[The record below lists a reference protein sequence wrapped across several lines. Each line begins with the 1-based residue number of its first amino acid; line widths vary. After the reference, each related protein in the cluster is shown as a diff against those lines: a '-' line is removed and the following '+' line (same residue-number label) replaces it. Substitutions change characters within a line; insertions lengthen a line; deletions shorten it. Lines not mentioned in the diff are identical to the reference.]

1 MKPLPKSENFESAFA
16 VKKVPHHGSGQ
27 QTVPGGTWGSGLD
40 YEQVKAQRL
49 KLDTPS
55 HPSGE
60 AWSSALMRMREMSE
74 EIVRVNV
81 KCPNAIGS
89 LELKPRAPAPLL
101 SKEEKWREARKFAK
115 DSSVENYR
123 PAKVEPAATSEA
135 PPKTGASQR
144 TGTSGSDVKF
154 FNLKSRSECSTS
166 VSHQRLR
173 TPTPHP
179 NASLKG
185 LGRSATAPESIEAL
199 ALNLKMGGSPATA
212 PLLEEAAAVALQ
224 LRENT
229 IKNTMERAFV
239 RACANSRTHTIPSR
253 SQETYLDHTVHLKD
267 PNGLLAKT
275 VTSIDIQKDRDM
287 EHVGRMFMK
296 NMQRYEGTM
305 RPAPEEGKLTHKWHC
320 KRIINGKTV
329 PSVHTFL

>member
-16 VKKVPHHGSGQ
+16 VKKIPHYGSGQ

-40 YEQVKAQRL
+40 YEQVKAARL

-60 AWSSALMRMREMSE
+60 AWSSALMRMREMSDE
-74 EIVRVNV
+74 TVRANV
-81 KCPNAIGS
+81 FKDNAIGS
-89 LELKPRAPAPLL
+89 LDFKPRPPAPLL
-101 SKEEKWREARKFAK
+101 SKEEKWRAARKFAK
-115 DSSVENYR
+115 ESSVENYR
-123 PAKVEPAATSEA
+123 PAKVEPAATA
-135 PPKTGASQR
+135 GGWAAGAQAPPPKTGASQR
-144 TGTSGSDVKF
+144 SGTSGSDVRF

-185 LGRSATAPESIEAL
+185 LGRSATAPES
-199 ALNLKMGGSPATA
+199 
-212 PLLEEAAAVALQ
+212 LLEEAGEQALQ
-224 LRENT
+224 IRENT
-229 IKNTMERAFV
+229 IKNTMERAYV
-239 RACANSRTHTIPSR
+239 RACQNAKTAVPPSR

-275 VTSIDIQKDRDM
+275 ITSIDIQKDRDM
-287 EHVGRMFMK
+287 ENVGRMFMK
-296 NMQRYEGTM
+296 NMQRYEGTL